1 MAEIRLRGL
10 TKLFGEVV
18 AVDGLS
24 LDAASGELIALLGP
38 SGCGKTTTLRMV
50 AGFEIPTAG
59 QILLGDHDV
68 TAQAPERRNCG
79 MVFQHYALFPHLTVA
94 QNVAFGLE
102 MRQVPRA
109 EVARRAAK
117 ILDRVGLGGL
127 GGRFPRQLSGGQQQ
141 RTALARA
148 LVINPSVLLLDEPLA
163 NLDAK
168 LREEMRFYIRSLQRE
183 FGITTLYVTHDQ
195 AEALVLADRV
205 AVMMDGVLR
214 QFDAPEEIY
223 HRPRSAAV
231 AAFIGLTNLLPG
243 RVASRA
249 GDVVV
254 VETPAGRIRGR
265 GVPDLAP
272 GARTALSVRPE
283 YIDLEPLDG
292 GRGAETPEPA
302 ADGGGPN
309 RMQGRVAERT
319 FLGAITDFRVDLGGG
334 LTLRVQGRAGL
345 PLRPG
350 DRVAVSFLEADAWA
364 VPADDTP
371 LPGPAPSPREAGAP
385 AAQHRPAGER

>member
-10 TKLFGEVV
+10 TKRFGDVT
-18 AVDGLS
+18 AVSGLT
-24 LDAASGELIALLGP
+24 LEAASGELVALLGP

-50 AGFEIPTAG
+50 AGFETPTG
-59 QILLGDHDV
+59 GRIVLGDQDV
-68 TAQAPERRNCG
+68 TDVAPERRNCG

-109 EVARRAAK
+109 EIGRRVGA

-127 GGRFPRQLSGGQQQ
+127 HGRFPRQLSGGQQQ

-243 RVASRA
+243 RVAARA
-249 GDVVV
+249 GDALV
-254 VETPAGRIRGR
+254 VETAAGAVRGR
-265 GVPDLAP
+265 GVAELGTGTRAV
-272 GARTALSVRPE
+272 LSIRPE
-283 YIDLEPLDG
+283 HIDLNGGAGLAGSGDG
-292 GRGAETPEPA
+292 INRLQGA
-302 ADGGGPN
+302 
-309 RMQGRVAERT
+309 VVERT
-319 FLGAITDFRVDLGGG
+319 FLGAITDFRVDVGGG
-334 LTLRVQGRAGL
+334 LTLRVQGRAAAAH
-345 PLRPG
+345 RPG
-350 DRVAVSFLEADAWA
+350 DRVAVSFAESAAWA
-364 VPADDTP
+364 VPADDVSPPARAASAPPP
-371 LPGPAPSPREAGAP
+371 LAGSG
-385 AAQHRPAGER
+385 RPAGGR

>member
-10 TKLFGEVV
+10 TKRFGEVV
-18 AVDGLS
+18 AVDGLT

-50 AGFEIPTAG
+50 AGFETPTAG
-59 QILLGDHDV
+59 QIVLGDRDV
-68 TAQAPERRNCG
+68 TGQAPERRNCG

-102 MRQVPRA
+102 MRQVPRT
-109 EVARRAAK
+109 EVARRAAE

-127 GGRFPRQLSGGQQQ
+127 GARFPRQLSGGQQQ

-214 QFDAPEEIY
+214 QFDAPEAIY

-249 GDVVV
+249 GDVLV

-265 GVPDLAP
+265 GVPDLAT

-283 YIDLEPLDG
+283 HIDLESEPP
-292 GRGAETPEPA
+292 APA
-302 ADGGGPN
+302 APDGAGQN
-309 RMQGRVAERT
+309 RLQGRVAERT
-319 FLGAITDFRVDLGGG
+319 FLGA
-334 LTLRVQGRAGL
+334 
-345 PLRPG
+345 
-350 DRVAVSFLEADAWA
+350 
-364 VPADDTP
+364 
-371 LPGPAPSPREAGAP
+371 
-385 AAQHRPAGER
+385 

>member
-10 TKLFGEVV
+10 TKRFAEVV
-18 AVDGLS
+18 AVSELT
-24 LDAASGELIALLGP
+24 LDAASGELVALLGP

-50 AGFEIPTAG
+50 AGFETPSAG
-59 QILLGDHDV
+59 RIRLGDRDV
-68 TAQAPERRNCG
+68 TDVAPERRNCG

-102 MRQVPRA
+102 MRGVARPD
-109 EVARRAAK
+109 VARRVSA
-117 ILDRVGLGGL
+117 ILDRVGLAGL
-127 GGRFPRQLSGGQQQ
+127 DGRFPRQLSGGQQQ

-243 RVASRA
+243 RVAFRA
-249 GDVVV
+249 GDALVVD
-254 VETPAGRIRGR
+254 TPAGLVRGR
-265 GVPDLAP
+265 GPAGLAP
-272 GARTALSVRPE
+272 GTRALLSVRPE
-283 YIDLEPLDG
+283 HIDLD
-292 GRGAETPEPA
+292 GRG
-302 ADGGGPN
+302 DGIN
-309 RMQGRVAERT
+309 RLNGVVLERT
-319 FLGAITDFRVDLGGG
+319 FLGAITDFRVDVGDGIV
-334 LTLRVQGRAGL
+334 LRVQGRAAAH
-345 PLRPG
+345 RPG
-350 DRVAVSFLEADAWA
+350 DRVAVSFPETAAWT
-364 VPADDTP
+364 VPAGDA
-371 LPGPAPSPREAGAP
+371 PGVVQG
-385 AAQHRPAGER
+385 AGEP

>member
-10 TKLFGEVV
+10 TKRFADVV
-18 AVDGLS
+18 AVSDLT
-24 LDAASGELIALLGP
+24 LEAASGELVALLGP

-50 AGFEIPTAG
+50 AGFETPTAG
-59 QILLGDHDV
+59 RILLGERDV
-68 TAQAPERRNCG
+68 TDQVPERRNCG

-102 MRQVPRA
+102 MRQAPRA
-109 EVARRAAK
+109 DIARRVAA
-117 ILDRVGLGGL
+117 ILKRVGLAGL
-127 GGRFPRQLSGGQQQ
+127 EGRFPRQLSGGQQQ

-205 AVMMDGVLR
+205 AVMMDGMLR

-223 HRPRSAAV
+223 HRPRSAVV

-249 GDVVV
+249 GEALV
-254 VETPAGRIRGR
+254 VETPAGQVHAR
-265 GVPDLAP
+265 GVADLAP
-272 GARTALSVRPE
+272 GGRAMLSVRPE
-283 YIDLEPLDG
+283 HIDLDG
-292 GRGAETPEPA
+292 GGDGVNRLRG
-302 ADGGGPN
+302 
-309 RMQGRVAERT
+309 VVLERT
-319 FLGAITDFRVDLGGG
+319 FLGAITDFRVDVGDG
-334 LTLRVQGRAGL
+334 LVIRVQGRAASAH
-345 PLRPG
+345 RAG
-350 DRVAVSFLEADAWA
+350 DRIAISFPESAAWA
-364 VPADDTP
+364 VPAGD
-371 LPGPAPSPREAGAP
+371 R
-385 AAQHRPAGER
+385 

>member
-10 TKLFGEVV
+10 TKRFGDVV
-18 AVDGLS
+18 AVDGLT
-24 LDAASGELIALLGP
+24 LDAASGELVALLGP

-50 AGFEIPTAG
+50 AGFETPTAG
-59 QILLGDHDV
+59 QILLDDRDV
-68 TAQAPERRNCG
+68 TGVAPERRNCG

-109 EVARRAAK
+109 EIARRAAE

-223 HRPRSAAV
+223 HRPKSAAV

-243 RVASRA
+243 RVAART
-249 GDVVV
+249 GDTVD

-265 GVPDLAP
+265 GLPELAP
-272 GARTALSVRPE
+272 GARAALSVRPE
-283 YIDLEPLDG
+283 HIELEQ
-292 GRGAETPEPA
+292 AVAAPA
-302 ADGGGPN
+302 GLQPDGPN
-309 RMQGRVAERT
+309 RLRGRVAERT
-319 FLGAITDFRVDLGGG
+319 FLGAITDFRIDLGGG
-334 LTLRVQGRAGL
+334 VTLRVQGRAASR
-345 PLRPG
+345 LRPG
-350 DRVAVSFLEADAWA
+350 DRVAVSFAEADAWA
-364 VPADDTP
+364 VPAGDTP
-371 LPGPAPSPREAGAP
+371 LPAQAAASP
-385 AAQHRPAGER
+385 

>member
-10 TKLFGEVV
+10 TKRFADVV
-18 AVDGLS
+18 AVSGLT
-24 LDAASGELIALLGP
+24 LDAASGELVALLGP

-50 AGFEIPTAG
+50 AGFETPTAG
-59 QILLGDHDV
+59 RILLGDRDV
-68 TAQAPERRNCG
+68 TDVAPERRNCG

-102 MRQVPRA
+102 MRGAARPDI
-109 EVARRAAK
+109 ARRVPA
-117 ILDRVGLGGL
+117 ILERVGLAGL
-127 GGRFPRQLSGGQQQ
+127 GARFPRQLSGGQQQ

-243 RVASRA
+243 SVASRA
-249 GDVVV
+249 GDAIAVD
-254 VETPAGRIRGR
+254 TPAGRVRGR
-265 GVPDLAP
+265 GVAELGP
-272 GARTALSVRPE
+272 GMPAMLSVRPE
-283 YIDLEPLDG
+283 HINLG
-292 GRGAETPEPA
+292 GDAGPA
-302 ADGGGPN
+302 APGPDGANHLRG
-309 RMQGRVAERT
+309 VVVERT
-319 FLGAITDFRVDLGGG
+319 FLGSITDVRVQVGGG
-334 LTLRVQGRAGL
+334 LILRVQGRTSTAQRAGE
-345 PLRPG
+345 
-350 DRVAVSFLEADAWA
+350 RVTVSFPDDAAWA
-364 VPADDTP
+364 VPPD
-371 LPGPAPSPREAGAP
+371 AG
-385 AAQHRPAGER
+385 RPAGDA